1 MGLKGLINKLLY
13 GDENPDAN
21 PERSQAVLDHRE
33 ALFNDP
39 DTPSYGNP
47 AGKVTVVEFIDYR

>member
-1 MGLKGLINKLLY
+1 MGLGGFFNKLLY

-21 PERSQAVLDHRE
+21 PERNQAVIEHRE
-33 ALFNDP
+33 EIYNDP

-47 AGKVTVVEFIDYR
+47 NGRAALVEFIDYR